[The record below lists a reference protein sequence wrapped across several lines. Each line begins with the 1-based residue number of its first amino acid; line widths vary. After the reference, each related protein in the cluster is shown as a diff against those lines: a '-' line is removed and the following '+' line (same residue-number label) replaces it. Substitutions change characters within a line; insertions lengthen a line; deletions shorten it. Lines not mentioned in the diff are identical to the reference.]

1 MPVRVVF
8 IVPSFYIWSEGRES
22 QYFLTMNS
30 AFPPEEQV
38 SGSVGSD
45 GARLERNRV
54 DGGKGSRAASALAEQ
69 ILTVDASGDVDI
81 TAGSRSGQTGVC
93 DAAGAGVISST
104 VVKEAPPFV
113 LLRTTQVLLFFSQL
127 ARQDH
132 GAAEAVTVNS
142 VEKDRFFQKCLI
154 LKSAI

>member
-1 MPVRVVF
+1 
-8 IVPSFYIWSEGRES
+8 
-22 QYFLTMNS
+22 MNS

-38 SGSVGSD
+38 SRSVGSD

-104 VVKEAPPFV
+104 VVKEAPPVRALTNHPGFV
-113 LLRTTQVLLFFSQL
+113 VFQS
-127 ARQDH
+127 ARSP
-132 GAAEAVTVNS
+132 GS
-142 VEKDRFFQKCLI
+142 RRSGGCY
-154 LKSAI
+154 S